1 MAPRLEKPVKLFEM
15 ILGIVVTIIGGVI
28 TATMA
33 YAGVIQQGA
42 NHEKRISDLEK
53 TTRHTYDNVLI
64 IGERLNVGDRMK
76 RD

>member
-15 ILGIVVTIIGGVI
+15 ILGIVVVIIGGVI

-33 YAGVIQQGA
+33 YAGVITQGA

-53 TTRHTYDNVLI
+53 RTMHTYDNVLI